1 MAINLSHLQDG
12 YLEVVVSCDTALDMT
27 ETEYEEYQK
36 SLDKNLLKIKAGD
49 EPTWFVLRKILP
61 NRAEENIKAKSMQY
75 NKDDGS
81 IYIGTSHI
89 AAEVRW
95 ALVDIKNPANC
106 PGGLVFKKDG
116 DGGAQ
121 PQLMAMLEAAG
132 ITNDL
137 YVARR
142 NYLARFSGA
151 ENLKKS

>member
-12 YLEVVVSCDTALDMT
+12 YLEVVASCDTALDMN
-27 ETEYEEYQK
+27 EKEYEEYQK
-36 SLDKNLLKIKAGD
+36 TLDKGLLKIKPGD
-49 EPTWFVLRKILP
+49 EPTIFLLRKVLP
-61 NRAEENIKAKSMQY
+61 NRAEESIKSKAMQY

-89 AAEVRW
+89 SAEVRW
-95 ALVDIKNPANC
+95 ALVDIKNPAHC
-106 PGGLVFKKDG
+106 PNGLVFKKDG

-121 PQLMAMLEAAG
+121 PQLMSLLDAAG

-142 NYLARFSGA
+142 NYLAKYSGS